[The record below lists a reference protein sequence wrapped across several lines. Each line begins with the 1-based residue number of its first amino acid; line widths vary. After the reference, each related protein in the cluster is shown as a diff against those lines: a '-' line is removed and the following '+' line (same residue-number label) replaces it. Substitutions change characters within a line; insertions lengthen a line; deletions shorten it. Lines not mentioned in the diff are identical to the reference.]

1 MDMENEK
8 KEHIETLKWFEEFY
22 NRNKKMVDIILEDNK
37 KKMIEYEIPDIIPLI
52 AGKYKKIKVYRIK
65 GFTKFNWHELD
76 KFGTTLE
83 IVTFN
88 GIPHVGYCNG
98 GYYPEIITIKEKLG
112 EKQCLSEESLKRL
125 REIFSSLIINLEF
138 YKKYN
143 NMEVE

>member
-22 NRNKKMVDIILEDNK
+22 NRNKKMVDIILTDNK
-37 KKMIEYEIPDIIPLI
+37 KKMIEYEIPDVLGLVT
-52 AGKYKKIKVYRIK
+52 GKYKKIKVYRIK
-65 GFTKFNWHELD
+65 GFTKFNWYELD
-76 KFGTTLE
+76 KMGTTLE

-88 GIPHVGYCNG
+88 GIPQVVYCYG
-98 GYYPEIITIKEKLG
+98 GYYPEIIYRG
-112 EKQCLSEESLKRL
+112 EKQYLSEKSLKRL
-125 REIFSSLIINLEF
+125 REMFGNLIINLEF

>member
-1 MDMENEK
+1 MDM

-22 NRNKKMVDIILEDNK
+22 NKNKKMVDIILADNK
-37 KKMIEYEIPDIIPLI
+37 KKMIEYEMPDLWGLV

-83 IVTFN
+83 IAIFN
-88 GIPHVGYCNG
+88 GIPQVCYC
-98 GYYPEIITIKEKLG
+98 ITNYFPGINYIG
-112 EKQCLSEESLKRL
+112 EKQCLSEESLKKL
-125 REIFSSLIINLEF
+125 REIFESLIINLEF

>member
-1 MDMENEK
+1 MDM

-37 KKMIEYEIPDIIPLI
+37 KKMIEYEMPDVLGLV

-83 IVTFN
+83 IITFN
-88 GIPHVGYCNG
+88 GIPQVVYSSGNFFPGICY
-98 GYYPEIITIKEKLG
+98 IG
-112 EKQCLSEESLKRL
+112 EKQCLSEKNLKIL
-125 REIFSSLIINLEF
+125 REIFESLIINLEF